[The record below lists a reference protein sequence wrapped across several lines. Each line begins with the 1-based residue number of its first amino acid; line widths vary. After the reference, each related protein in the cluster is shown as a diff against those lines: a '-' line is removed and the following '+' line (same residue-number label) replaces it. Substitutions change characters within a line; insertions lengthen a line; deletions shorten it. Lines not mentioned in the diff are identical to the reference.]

1 MSRLVHEEDLDDLAR
16 GAAVLGTGGGGNPY
30 IGKLMAQQAIREHGP
45 VTLVDAD
52 EVPDDAIVVQAAMM
66 GAPTVMVE
74 KLPRGDEAAQA
85 FSMLEEFLGRPVTH
99 VVCGEAG
106 GVNSTI
112 PFVVAATLGLP
123 LVDADGMG
131 RAFPELQM
139 VMPGLLGVSATPLV
153 VADEKG
159 NSILLRT
166 IGNRWTE
173 RLARTATIE
182 MGCSSAFASYV
193 MSGQQLRD
201 TMVLGTLSLCQDI
214 GRLIVRARARHSDPV
229 RAVAD
234 RLDGRP
240 VFTGR
245 VVDIER
251 RTETGFARGRA
262 VLSGTGDDAGSDLV
276 LNFQNEHLVAIRDGT
291 VIASVPDLII
301 VLDTD
306 TAEPVTT
313 EEIRYGFRVSVL
325 VAPCDPRWRT
335 DAGLELVGP
344 RYFGYPFDYVP
355 LEDRLSSGTG
365 AP

>member
-30 IGKLMAQQAIREHGP
+30 IGKLMAQQAIGEHGP
-45 VTLVDAD
+45 VTLVDAA
-52 EVPDDAIVVQAAMM
+52 EVPDDAVVVQAAMM

-166 IGNRWTE
+166 VGNRWTE

-214 GRLIVRARARHSDPV
+214 GRLIVRARAQHRDPV

-262 VLSGTGDDAGSDLV
+262 VLSGTGDDVGSDLV
-276 LNFQNEHLVAIRDGT
+276 LNFQNEHLVATRDGS
-291 VIASVPDLII
+291 VVASVPDLII
-301 VLDTD
+301 VLDSD

-335 DAGLELVGP
+335 EAGLELVGP
-344 RYFGYPFDYVP
+344 RYFGYPFDYIA
-355 LEDRLSSGTG
+355 LEDRLSTGTG
-365 AP
+365 TP

>member
-45 VTLVDAD
+45 VTLVDAA
-52 EVPDDAIVVQAAMM
+52 EVPDDAVVVQAAMM

-166 IGNRWTE
+166 VGNRWTE

-214 GRLIVRARARHSDPV
+214 GRLIVRARAQHRDPV

-262 VLSGTGDDAGSDLV
+262 VLSGTGDDVGSDLV
-276 LNFQNEHLVAIRDGT
+276 LNFQNEHLVATRDGS
-291 VIASVPDLII
+291 VVASVPDLII
-301 VLDTD
+301 VLDSD

-335 DAGLELVGP
+335 EAGLELVGP
-344 RYFGYPFDYVP
+344 RYFGYPFDYIA
-355 LEDRLSSGTG
+355 LEDRLSTGTG
-365 AP
+365 TP